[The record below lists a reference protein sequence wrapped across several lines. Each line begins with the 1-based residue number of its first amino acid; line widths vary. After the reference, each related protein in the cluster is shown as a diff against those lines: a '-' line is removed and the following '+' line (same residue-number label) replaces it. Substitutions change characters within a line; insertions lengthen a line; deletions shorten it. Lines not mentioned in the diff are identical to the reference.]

1 MRHSFAWLAFLGLA
15 PFAAAQ
21 LPVTVTVTP
30 NPSSVRLGS
39 SLDYNATVTNTTN
52 TSVTWL
58 VNDIVGG
65 NATYGTINSSG
76 LFTAPAVRPIA
87 TILIKAKSVADPSK
101 FHQVIPSILNPIPVA
116 SAVSPAYIN
125 VNLPTQLKV
134 TGSKFV
140 SGAQIYN
147 GSTALVTTFVSAT
160 ELRASLTTA
169 APPGTTLKIGVKNPD
184 PGGAFSTQLNLIT
197 TPPVTLTVSPDA
209 PTMRIGTTKDFN
221 ATVNN
226 AVNKTVTWWA
236 GGAKGGNSAS
246 GTIDVN
252 GLYTPPSVLP
262 NPPQVVIKAVSDQ
275 DTTAY
280 DATTVNL
287 QHGVPSISAVS
298 PSPMK
303 TGPNTITIDGNYFA
317 KTAKVTIDG
326 AAMPFT
332 WISPTRINLTTAV
345 KLPIGGYSRFQVVNP
360 DPGTAGSSVRAVPI
374 SPLKQTVSY
383 ANAVR
388 FLEQATF
395 GPTPESIQRVMEIG
409 REAWIEE
416 QFAAPQSNY
425 DDATDT
431 SMDLSAMQR
440 DFFRNAL
447 KKPDQLRQRMAFAL
461 GQLFVV
467 SGNELG
473 QYWKMLSYQRM
484 FIRNAFLGYYT
495 VMKEVALAPAMGE
508 YLDMANNGKPDPTKG
523 LVPNENYARENL
535 QLFTIGLD
543 LLNNDGTKKLNA
555 AGQPMPAYT
564 EEDVR
569 QLSLML
575 TGWTYPPQPGVI
587 SVWKNPPY
595 YYGNMVPFEDY
606 HDTSNKFLLGY
617 SLSGGRSAASE
628 LDYALTV
635 IFNHPNVGPFV
646 AYRLIQKL
654 VTSNPSPAYVSRVAS
669 AFNTSPRGDLKAV
682 VRAILLDPEA
692 GTHPGATAL
701 PASQGH
707 LREPVL
713 FMTTL
718 LRSLGATATDEP
730 SIANYSQSMGQRLF
744 YPPSVFNYYSPFYRI
759 PNAGVIA
766 PEFQLL
772 NPTTALERINF
783 VHYAVNN
790 SLGSSVT
797 VPVQHF
803 EQLAGNNDI
812 LLDAVS
818 KALLRGQMQADMK
831 TSILNA
837 INSTTDSKTRARMA
851 LYLAATSSRFQVQR

>member
-1 MRHSFAWLAFLGLA
+1 MRQSLAWLAFLGLA

-39 SLDYNATVTNTTN
+39 SLDYNAAVANTTN
-52 TSVTWL
+52 TGVQWF
-58 VNDIVGG
+58 VNDVAGG

-87 TILIKAKSVADPSK
+87 TILIKAKSVADPTK
-101 FHQVIPSILNPIPVA
+101 FQQVAPSILNPIPVA
-116 SAVSPAYIN
+116 SAVAPAYVN
-125 VNLPTQLKV
+125 VNLATQLKV
-134 TGSKFV
+134 TGSKFI

-160 ELRASLTTA
+160 ELRATLTTSA
-169 APPGTTLKIGVKNPD
+169 TPGTTLKISVKNPD
-184 PGGAFSTQLNLIT
+184 PGGAFSGSLNVVT
-197 TPPVTLTVSPDA
+197 TPPVNLTIAPDA
-209 PTMRIGTTKDFN
+209 PTMRLGTTKDFN

-226 AVNKTVTWWA
+226 AVNKNVTWWA
-236 GGAKGGNSAS
+236 GGVKGGNAAS

-252 GLYTPPSVLP
+252 GLYTPPQVLP
-262 NPPQVVIKAVSDQ
+262 TPPQVVIKAVSDQ
-275 DTTAY
+275 DSNAY

-287 QHGVPSISAVS
+287 QHGLPSISAVS

-303 TGPNTITIDGNYFA
+303 TGPNTITIDGNWFA

-326 AAMPFT
+326 VAMPFT
-332 WISPTRINLTTAV
+332 WISPTRINLTTTV
-345 KLPIGGYSRFQVVNP
+345 KLPIGGYSRFQVLNP
-360 DPGTAGSSVRAVPI
+360 DPGAANSTVRAVAV
-374 SPLKQTVSY
+374 SSLKETVSY

-431 SMDLSAMQR
+431 SMDLSAMQK

-467 SGNELG
+467 SGNELP

-484 FIRNAFLGYYT
+484 FIRNAFLGYFT
-495 VMKEVALAPAMGE
+495 VMKEVTLSPAMGE
-508 YLDMANNGKPDPTKG
+508 YLDMANNDKPDPSKG
-523 LVPNENYARENL
+523 LVPNENYGRETL

-543 LLNNDGTKKLNA
+543 LLNNDGTRKLNA
-555 AGQPMPAYT
+555 SGQPIPAYT
-564 EEDVR
+564 EEDVK
-569 QLSLML
+569 QLTLML
-575 TGWTYPPQPGVI
+575 TGWTYPPKPGAI

-595 YYGNMVPFEDY
+595 YYGNMVPFEDH
-606 HDTSNKFLLGY
+606 HDTSNKLLLGN
-617 SLSGGRSAASE
+617 SLSGGRSAPSE
-628 LDYALTV
+628 LDYALLV

-654 VTSNPSPAYVSRVAS
+654 VTSNPSPAYVGRVAS
-669 AFNTSPRGDLKAV
+669 AFNAPSRGDLKAV

-692 GTHPGATAL
+692 GTGPGATL

-718 LRSLGATATDEP
+718 LRALGATATDEP

-759 PNAGVIA
+759 PGSGVPG

-783 VHYAVNN
+783 VHAAVNN
-790 SLGSSVT
+790 SLGSTVT
-797 VPVQHF
+797 VPVGHF

-831 TSILNA
+831 ASILNA

-851 LYLAATSSRFQVQR
+851 LYLAATSSRFQVQK